1 MSIRSL
7 KLAAIGLLTVCAF
20 VFLLKGGASTDANH
34 DSAITGLGST
44 ETLEANYKQWEA
56 QYVKDGGDRNVV
68 MAMGWFKGL
77 STEETYA
84 KGVTR
89 LNLVDGTL
97 SVEVTGL
104 ANPEGFDFWL
114 IDDLVGSAA
123 PEPGDKLVR
132 VGGLTKKGK
141 AAKLEANLGSEA
153 FADFEVDFV
162 AITRAG
168 KSPVE
173 ERLLMGTTT
182 LFHRLY
188 RSGQRGQF
196 GVLSDARPIAPA
208 AEERS
213 LFDRIVNAI
222 TPTAHAQIGP
232 IPNPTPGLQQLITA
246 GRNSFLNETFAGNGR
261 TCATCHRE
269 DESLTI
275 TPKFIATLPPN
286 DPLFVA
292 EFVPALANNFE
303 NPVLM
308 RKLGLILENVDGF
321 SPAATNFVMRGVPH
335 TLALIP
341 NTLAPVG
348 GGADGTTI
356 PPNERTGWGGDG
368 APGTGTLREFILGAI
383 TQHYPKTLGRVVGTD
398 FRLATS
404 AEMDAI
410 EAFMKS
416 AGRQADLVLQGPGA
430 LSLKNERAILGQ
442 AIFNNGGSVLGG
454 SDAGAGKC
462 FFCHLNAGASDFFFP
477 GQNANFNTN
486 VEQLPNQPADLVTP
500 AQLNPPDGGF
510 GGGAPPPLVFGIGNG
525 SFNSPVLVEA
535 ADTGPFFHNNSIQ
548 TIEGAVDFYNS
559 DAFNLAPGFGSV
571 IGGIKL
577 AATEVEAVAAFLR
590 VINALENIRSSIDL
604 EQRAKNA
611 VNFNQAQELL
621 KLSIAELEDAIEVL
635 GCGDLHPDAV
645 MKLKEALAIDVI
657 ALVTSHKPT
666 RNLLIDQAI
675 SRKVQAQGMLKN

>member
-1 MSIRSL
+1 MDATHQEASL
-7 KLAAIGLLTVCAF
+7 
-20 VFLLKGGASTDANH
+20 
-34 DSAITGLGST
+34 GLGTT
-44 ETLEANYKQWEA
+44 EALEANYKMWEE
-56 QYVKDGGDRNVV
+56 QYVKDGGDRNLVL
-68 MAMGWFKGL
+68 AMGWFKGL

-89 LNLVDGTL
+89 LNLVDGKV

-104 ANPEGFDFWL
+104 TKPEDFDFWL
-114 IDDLVGSAA
+114 IDDLVGTAA
-123 PEPGDKLVR
+123 PEAGDKLVR
-132 VGGLTKKGK
+132 IGSLTKKGK
-141 AAKLEANLGSEA
+141 VAGLEANLGSEA

-162 AITRAG
+162 AITRTG

-173 ERLLMGTTT
+173 ERILMGTTT

-188 RSGQRGQF
+188 RSAQRGQF

-208 AEERS
+208 VDERT
-213 LFDRIVNAI
+213 LFDRIINAI

-232 IPNPTPGLQQLITA
+232 IPNPSTPLQHLITA
-246 GRNSFLNETFAGNGR
+246 GRDSFLNETFAGNGR

-269 DESLTI
+269 DENLTI
-275 TPKFIATLPPN
+275 SPKFIATLPPN

-303 NPVLM
+303 KPVLM

-321 SPAATNFVMRGVPH
+321 GDLANRFAMRGVPH

-341 NTLAPVG
+341 NTLTPVAG
-348 GGADGTTI
+348 GGDGTTV

-383 TQHYPKTLGRVVGTD
+383 TQHYPKTLGRVPGVD

-416 AGRQADLVLQGPGA
+416 AGRQADLILQGPGA
-430 LSLKNERAILGQ
+430 LSLKNERAKLGQ
-442 AIFNNGGSVLGG
+442 AIFLNPGSVLDPTA
-454 SDAGAGKC
+454 SNAGAGKC
-462 FFCHLNAGASDFFFP
+462 FFCHLDAGASDFFFP

-500 AQLNPPDGGF
+500 PQLNPADGGF
-510 GGGAPPPLVFGIGNG
+510 GPGPAPPGVFGIGNG
-525 SFNSPVLVEA
+525 SFNTPVLVEA

-559 DAFNLAPGFGSV
+559 DAFNLAPGFGSL

-590 VINALENIRSSIDL
+590 VINTLENIRSSIDL
-604 EQRAKNA
+604 EQRAKNG
-611 VNFNQAQELL
+611 VNFHQAQELL

-635 GCGDLHPDAV
+635 GCGDLHPEAV
-645 MKLKEALAIDVI
+645 MKLKEALGIDLL
-657 ALVTSHKPT
+657 ALVTIHKPT
-666 RNLLIDQAI
+666 RNSLIDQAI
-675 SRKVQAQGMLKN
+675 SRKIQARGMLRN